1 MANSNTGFG
10 VGVLPDPPA
19 DRAPFPH
26 KREEFTED
34 ERVSFSK
41 EINRFILEAEDGTEW
56 EFNEPLGRWQEAVS
70 VHLVSYL
77 CSEATYDHR
86 IRV

>member
-1 MANSNTGFG
+1 MANRAGQPPNPPTG
-10 VGVLPDPPA
+10 
-19 DRAPFPH
+19 RAPFPH
-26 KREEFTED
+26 TREEFAED

-70 VHLVSYL
+70 VHLVSDL
-77 CSEATYDHR
+77 CGEATCDHR
-86 IRV
+86 IKV